1 MHQQKDGQI
10 DLPRSSA
17 GERKERR
24 GRKEERKGRKG
35 VFLEKKRGRETG
47 GNRGSEGKRNLEGI
61 FLSCLLFFDF
71 FLRQNIV
78 DGHFFLFLLCVRV
91 VVMFFGGL
99 SM

>member
-35 VFLEKKRGRETG
+35 VFLEKKKREDKRGEREEVREKGTWKV
-47 GNRGSEGKRNLEGI
+47 S
-61 FLSCLLFFDF
+61 F
-71 FLRQNIV
+71 FLASSSSI
-78 DGHFFLFLLCVRV
+78 FFCAKISSMVIFSSFYCV
-91 VVMFFGGL
+91 
-99 SM
+99 